1 MAQLDV
7 KTLLAHLVEDG
18 GTIVVTTSEFSSL
31 PVIVT
36 NSKIRSEHVVVNEV
50 LTNPAA
56 QIGDW
61 KVTTAEGSLT
71 IDATEPNAQARARAI
86 NGTTGI
92 TLYLNPTTSYGKSGT
107 IEVNITGVSELPYT
121 HNNANIT
128 PNHVVIKSVL
138 SKPEAQLAD
147 WTVNTSTGSL
157 TISSNS
163 NNAISGTT
171 NVTLYLT
178 THNQL
183 S

>member
-18 GTIVVTTSEFSSL
+18 GTIVVTTSEFSVL
-31 PVIVT
+31 PVTVT

-50 LTNPAA
+50 LTNPAV
-56 QIGDW
+56 QIEDW
-61 KVTTAEGSLT
+61 KVTTADGSLT
-71 IDATEPNAQARARAI
+71 IDAITPNNRARAI

-107 IEVNITGVSELPYT
+107 IKVDITGVSELPYT
-121 HNNANIT
+121 HNDARIT

-138 SKPEAQLAD
+138 SRPEAQLAD